1 MNENPKIKE
10 YELLLT
16 LLNKAE
22 EILSIINLSD
32 SSISKYNTLKKIIF
46 EKLNIEFKPLERK
59 NIPSSKPESERNNNN
74 NNNNDILYTLHF
86 LNIKKSMLIEL
97 LLDYLN
103 NNNTNVIEQQKD
115 LNFFLSSLTEI
126 YNLPMDEVNSK
137 NFDNIEYE
145 VKMENS
151 KLAGLFTKIDQN
163 FMNNFEIVKK
173 MKTNY
178 ENEINKLRDNYNRD
192 LSELKICLEKNS
204 NLESD
209 YFKIRKD
216 NENICF
222 FLNRMSCLI
231 NESFEKYKN
240 IFSDEKTDINIPSYC
255 NGTIDE
261 DIFKLEFIKNNLD
274 KLLENSKNNNIRMN
288 NNNKN
293 LKRDNI
299 YLDENFNYQNIR
311 NYDNNELIK
320 DINNNL
326 PEIQKESDI
335 FHKNFTDLMNYIE
348 TNIEGKII

>member
-1 MNENPKIKE
+1 M
-10 YELLLT
+10 
-16 LLNKAE
+16 
-22 EILSIINLSD
+22 IID
-32 SSISKYNTLKKIIF
+32 
-46 EKLNIEFKPLERK
+46 
-59 NIPSSKPESERNNNN
+59 
-74 NNNNDILYTLHF
+74 
-86 LNIKKSMLIEL
+86 L

-103 NNNTNVIEQQKD
+103 NNTNAIEQQKD

-137 NFDNIEYE
+137 NLDDIEYE

-204 NLESD
+204 NLECD

-216 NENICF
+216 NEKICF
-222 FLNRMSCLI
+222 FLNKMSLLI

-240 IFSDEKTDINIPSYC
+240 IFSDEKKDINIPSYC

-261 DIFKLEFIKNNLD
+261 DIFKLEFIKNSLD
-274 KLLENSKNNNIRMN
+274 KLLENSNNNNNNNIFMNNN

-299 YLDENFNYQNIR
+299 FLDENYNYQNIR